1 MSVLLKAFFLPCLK
15 GFLYA
20 PHILIHHKIETPFG
34 RSPEDKRHS
43 IHIEGGIQLDEDEKI
58 EVEDMDTVR
67 ERMLLRLEQMRRSGV
82 ELFMDGREVLPS
94 EAVSKAVR
102 ENSPYM
108 ADYVLD
114 AAGAIEQVR
123 FDKVTRW

>member
-1 MSVLLKAFFLPCLK
+1 M
-15 GFLYA
+15 
-20 PHILIHHKIETPFG
+20 
-34 RSPEDKRHS
+34 
-43 IHIEGGIQLDEDEKI
+43 DEDEKI
-58 EVEDMDTVR
+58 EVEDMDVVR
-67 ERMLLRLEQMRRSGV
+67 EHMLLRLEQMRKSGV
-82 ELFMDGREVLPS
+82 ELFVDGRQVLPS

-114 AAGAIEQVR
+114 ASGVIEQVR